1 MNKKIVKIRIIKSDQ
16 FLNIVKLVKTYTGLG
31 LKEAKDIVDEARSE
45 QNLIDLSRYTKVE
58 IQPGMSTEL
67 FVKELNQFGTFDI
80 IYNDVSLLREFK
92 LYEIGIGDREC
103 AIEFIKYNSLNNDTL
118 SHIFEYSLGKLS
130 NEQLSDVISELK
142 SKLEW

>member
-1 MNKKIVKIRIIKSDQ
+1 MNKKVIKIRIIRSNQ
-16 FLNIVKLVKTYTGLG
+16 FLNIFKLVKTYTGLG
-31 LKEAKDIVDEARSE
+31 LKESKDIVDEARSE
-45 QNLIDLSRYTKVE
+45 KNRDLKKYTKVE

-67 FVKELNQFGTFDI
+67 FVKELNKLGTFDI

-92 LYEIGIGDREC
+92 LYEIGIGDRDC

-118 SHIFEYSLGKLS
+118 SHILEYSLSKLS
-130 NEQLSDVISELK
+130 NDQLSDVISELK